1 MKTFSK
7 SEKLEPTNATWL
19 EKAREDLENLRMHRK
34 LEHSEATWLER
45 PKEDLIKSRKS
56 SNLEPIEATWLE
68 EAQASRKH
76 FQNQASSKKKSKNL
90 RREMVQSN
98 CTLLHFILLPFTPS
112 IGMLGFMCVCV
123 CGCASVSVHCSPKIH
138 CRSPYSRRT
147 ILKKTND
154 ILQLVLPMPT
164 GIIHSQECANPEIS
178 QMTWHS

>member
-19 EKAREDLENLRMHRK
+19 EKAREDLENLRRHRK

-45 PKEDLIKSRKS
+45 PKEDLSQENPASLRKLKPAENTFKIKQAQENSR
-56 SNLEPIEATWLE
+56 
-68 EAQASRKH
+68 
-76 FQNQASSKKKSKNL
+76 NL

-138 CRSPYSRRT
+138 CRSPYSRST
-147 ILKKTND
+147 ILKKN
-154 ILQLVLPMPT
+154 Q
-164 GIIHSQECANPEIS
+164 
-178 QMTWHS
+178 

>member
-19 EKAREDLENLRMHRK
+19 EKAREDLENLRMCRK

-76 FQNQASSKKKSKNL
+76 FQNQASSKKFKKLAQRNGSVK
-90 RREMVQSN
+90 
-98 CTLLHFILLPFTPS
+98 LHSASLHSAPFHS
-112 IGMLGFMCVCV
+112 EHWYAGVYVCV

>member
-45 PKEDLIKSRKS
+45 PKEDLSQENPAILNQLRPLGLRKLKPAENTFKIKQAQENSR
-56 SNLEPIEATWLE
+56 
-68 EAQASRKH
+68 
-76 FQNQASSKKKSKNL
+76 NL

-123 CGCASVSVHCSPKIH
+123 RLCKCVCSLQSQDTLSEPLQQKH
-138 CRSPYSRRT
+138 Y
-147 ILKKTND
+147 LEKK
-154 ILQLVLPMPT
+154 
-164 GIIHSQECANPEIS
+164 
-178 QMTWHS
+178 QMIF